1 MNNNQQIKHE
11 SASNEF
17 FSGSLNYLDDIKDV
31 KATKQRHSPKP
42 VIIMAL
48 VVIGLSGGVLAM
60 LSIPNRPVENT
71 PADSESEISNTQ
83 VQLSACIESAQA
95 NVEVGDTDFY
105 PKLIA
110 NYKTQIDCYNTYD
123 SENSAK
129 KDLESKLSDIEVA
142 ARDAG
147 ISQAAIDAEY
157 NRKAAQIEEEHRQ
170 YMAGLDARGARE
182 EAESRRR
189 WGQMDA
195 EAAQQRSEQAA
206 QQAQYEAQ
214 KKAREEAEARAQQEK
229 IAKCNAYKVQYG
241 DKSAEELARADATV
255 VQAYNQWQDYA
266 QKAEEWRNSGV
277 VLTQAQ
283 CQSYTIKGRVC
294 PTQYESKAKEAE
306 VYYNKL
312 YAQTVQAYNSSR
324 KLACGY

>member
-1 MNNNQQIKHE
+1 MNKKHVAGD
-11 SASNEF
+11 SNSNEF
-17 FSGSLNYLDDIKDV
+17 LSGSLNYLDDIKDV
-31 KATKQRHSPKP
+31 EAIKRRRPLKP
-42 VIIMAL
+42 AIIMTLAI
-48 VVIGLSGGVLAM
+48 IGLSGGVLAM
-60 LSIPNRPVENT
+60 LSIPNHSVENT
-71 PADSESEISNTQ
+71 PADTESEISDTQ
-83 VQLSACIESAQA
+83 AQLSACIKSAQT
-95 NVEVGDTDFY
+95 NVEVDDPDFY

-110 NYKTQIDCYNTYD
+110 NYKTQIDCYNRYD

-129 KDLESKLSDIEVA
+129 KELEDKLSSVEVA

-157 NRKAAQIEEEHRQ
+157 NCKAAQIEEEHRR
-170 YMAGLDARGARE
+170 YMAELDARGARE
-182 EAESRRR
+182 ETESQRRR
-189 WGQMDA
+189 EQMDT
-195 EAAQQRSEQAA
+195 EATQQRAEQAA
-206 QQAQYEAQ
+206 QQAQHEAQ

-229 IAKCNAYKVQYG
+229 IAKCNAYKAQYG
-241 DKSAEELARADATV
+241 DKSAEELARTDASV

-266 QKAEEWRNSGV
+266 KKAEEWRNSGV
-277 VLTQAQ
+277 TLTQTQ

-312 YAQTVQAYNSSR
+312 YTQTVQAYNSSR

>member
-1 MNNNQQIKHE
+1 MNNNNQQTEHK
-11 SASNEF
+11 STSNEF
-17 FSGSLNYLDDIKDV
+17 LSGSLNYLDNIKDV
-31 KATKQRHSPKP
+31 KTTKRRRSLKP
-42 VIIMAL
+42 AIIMTL
-48 VVIGLSGGVLAM
+48 VIIGLSGGILVM
-60 LSIPNRPVENT
+60 LGTSKHPIEET
-71 PADSESEISNTQ
+71 AAIDSENGVSDAQ
-83 VQLSACIESAQA
+83 AQLGACIKSVQT
-95 NVEVGDTDFY
+95 NVEVGDPDFY

-110 NYKTQIDCYNTYD
+110 NYKTQIDCYNRYD
-123 SENSAK
+123 SENSSK
-129 KDLESKLSDIEVA
+129 KELEDKLSSVEVA

-157 NRKAAQIEEEHRQ
+157 NRKATQIEEEHRQ

-182 EAESRRR
+182 EAT
-189 WGQMDA
+189 
-195 EAAQQRSEQAA
+195 

-214 KKAREEAEARAQQEK
+214 KKVREEAEARAQQEK
-229 IAKCNAYKVQYG
+229 IAKCDAYKAQYG
-241 DKSAEELARADATV
+241 DKSAEELAQADASV
-255 VQAYNQWQDYA
+255 VQAYNQWQDYV
-266 QKAEEWRNSGV
+266 KRAEEWRNSGV